1 MKLLDWK
8 FKKHKSCEVIT
19 LDISYELPN
28 EVIMDATLLII
39 HYNYRR
45 TFLKMGKH
53 RRADLI
59 DTLLSSVAC
68 FPDLKEGC
76 VTYSEDDSVLEYF
89 VKWNKEKGEE

>member
-8 FKKHKSCEVIT
+8 FKKHKSCEVFT

-53 RRADLI
+53 RRADMI
-59 DTLLSSVAC
+59 DTLLSYIVSSS
-68 FPDLKEGC
+68 DLKEGYM
-76 VTYSEDDSVLEYF
+76 TNNEDDSVLEYF